1 MASRSTAWIAL
12 GCLFSGC
19 FPESA
24 MVLHEVTADA
34 GTAEGGTS
42 LDAPASI
49 DRPVAADLGGV
60 DAPRDAGVRDTGT
73 PFDAGPRD
81 TGPQDTGVRDTGPL
95 DTGVRDVGTPDT
107 GSQADV
113 GELPAD
119 GVALPAWDS
128 LTVAHVRE
136 VRARGVAMGNR
147 LTVFAKIGDSIT
159 ESGSFLTD
167 VGFGWGSLGPYTAL
181 GPTIQYFRMT
191 ALPSQDGQTRNSFNR
206 ASVSATAGWTTDDA
220 LAGGSS
226 SPLRREL
233 AAIHPAWAIVM
244 YGTNDIDR
252 SNVTMFQSNLNT
264 IVDIA
269 EAGGT
274 VVALSTIPDRNDGA
288 GPAAAALR
296 FNDTIRSV
304 AAARHIPLLDF
315 WAALQALPSHGVS
328 SDRIH
333 PSVYVNGGS
342 TEPAYFTDAGLR
354 FGYNMRNL
362 TAIQM
367 LDRLRRLP

>member
-1 MASRSTAWIAL
+1 
-12 GCLFSGC
+12 
-19 FPESA
+19 
-24 MVLHEVTADA
+24 MVLHELTSDA
-34 GTAEGGTS
+34 AAAEAGSILDVPAPLDRGG
-42 LDAPASI
+42 A
-49 DRPVAADLGGV
+49 VDLGGV
-60 DAPRDAGVRDTGT
+60 DASRDAGARDTGARDT
-73 PFDAGPRD
+73 GATLDAGLRDSGPRD
-81 TGPQDTGVRDTGPL
+81 TGARDTGPGDIGPL
-95 DTGVRDVGTPDT
+95 DAGLRDAGTPDA
-107 GSQADV
+107 GAQADV
-113 GELPAD
+113 VELPGD

-128 LTVAHVRE
+128 VTVAHVRE

-181 GPTIQYFRMT
+181 DPTIQYFRMT

-264 IVDIA
+264 IIDVA
-269 EAGGT
+269 ESGGT

-288 GPAAAALR
+288 GPSAAALR

-304 AAARHIPLLDF
+304 AAARHVPLLDF
-315 WAALQALPSHGVS
+315 WAALQSLPSHGVS

-354 FGYNMRNL
+354 FGYNVRNL